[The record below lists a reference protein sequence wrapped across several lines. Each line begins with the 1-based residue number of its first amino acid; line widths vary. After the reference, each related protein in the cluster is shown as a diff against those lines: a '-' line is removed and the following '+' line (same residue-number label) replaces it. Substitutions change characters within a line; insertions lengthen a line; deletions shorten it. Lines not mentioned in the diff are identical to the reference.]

1 MILFSTDTSFIQGV
15 RKIKPNKIVR
25 NKKNPFSSQPQISVP
40 KSVRKFLILGKAFKF
55 CLPFFPTFGFFFRSV
70 FGFFFRTPF
79 YSVPANS
86 TTSLQNKVSVTRTS
100 KSEDPWFSSDSSFTT
115 SMAPHGYEFNLS
127 IWRNWG
133 WLVDG
138 EEGWMEGEVG
148 QNVLANRCGIPVDK
162 WVDSRSFGKTFWL
175 KCALGPWGGPI
186 YTIG

>member
-1 MILFSTDTSFIQGV
+1 M
-15 RKIKPNKIVR
+15 
-25 NKKNPFSSQPQISVP
+25 SVP
-40 KSVRKFLILGKAFKF
+40 CSSGSTPNLLHRCWYLLAGW
-55 CLPFFPTFGFFFRSV
+55 FFPTFVFFFRSV

-175 KCALGPWGGPI
+175 KCALVLEVARFVL
-186 YTIG
+186 